1 MNQTLKPLPKAIIR
15 LKLAANKAAPSPVL
29 GQSLGQYG
37 INIMDFC
44 KKFNGQTRNLKDNLI
59 IPITVIIYSQN
70 SFDIQIK
77 TLSSSNLLKE
87 ITGLKKGSS
96 MAKKENFTKEE
107 AFLLLKE
114 IYHLAVFKKCDRLL
128 NHLKAKSLCKSLIGT
143 AKSMGIPVL
152 KK

>member
-1 MNQTLKPLPKAIIR
+1 MNLTLKPLPKAIIR

-44 KKFNGQTRNLKDNLI
+44 KKFNGQTRNLKDNLM

-96 MAKKENFTKEE
+96 MAKKENFAKEE

-128 NHLKAKSLCKSLIGT
+128 NHLRTKSLCKSLIGT